1 MEQLLMTTFSKE
13 DFKTIIK
20 ECLKE
25 EIGKIKVMPESQK
38 YPVTHL
44 TTKDLTL
51 LFGVS
56 KVTIAQWVKKG
67 IFKAYKLGNKRVYFK
82 KDEVE
87 TVLKE
92 HNVPG
97 TERVKIERLHKNL
110 SDQAWLQI
118 KNMESAERKP
128 FDKIGGMDA
137 ARIKGRFILGGHNAF
152 D

>member
-1 MEQLLMTTFSKE
+1 MEQLLITTFSKE

-38 YPVTHL
+38 FPVTHL

-56 KVTIAQWVKKG
+56 KVTIGQWVKKG
-67 IFKAYKLGNKRVYFK
+67 LFKAYKLGNKRVYFK

-92 HNVPG
+92 HNVPNNHKHNI
-97 TERVKIERLHKNL
+97 TQAHKNL
-110 SDQAWLQI
+110 SSQIWLKI
-118 KNMESAERKP
+118 KEKERAEEGMS
-128 FDKIGGMDA
+128 FDTINDVEAEM
-137 ARIKGRFILGGHNAF
+137 L
-152 D
+152 